1 MAEPLKAVEAD
12 AKADDEG
19 VLVPLVTDAGTVD
32 ILIPPAHMW
41 FEGAVD
47 ALVLGQVSNW
57 VHLAVEDEE
66 TLAAWDG
73 AKKRYRDLS
82 AFTDKWA
89 ELSGNDLGKSPSSAN
104 SSERKPTRRR

>member
-19 VLVPLVTDAGTVD
+19 VLVPLVTDDGSVD
-32 ILIPPAHMW
+32 ILVPPAHMW

-47 ALVLGQVSNW
+47 ALVLGQVSKW
-57 VHLAVEDEE
+57 VHLAVEDEK
-66 TLAAWDG
+66 TLAAWDA

-89 ELSGNDLGKSPSSAN
+89 ELSGNDLGKSPSSTT
-104 SSERKPTRRR
+104 SSQKRTTRKR

>member
-19 VLVPLVTDAGTVD
+19 VVVPLVTDDGSVD
-32 ILIPPAHMW
+32 ILVPRRTCGSRARW
-41 FEGAVD
+41 RRWSEGRSAK
-47 ALVLGQVSNW
+47 W
-57 VHLAVEDEE
+57 VHLAVEDEK
-66 TLAAWDG
+66 TLAAWDA

-89 ELSGNDLGKSPSSAN
+89 ELSGRTWENRPAPRLP
-104 SSERKPTRRR
+104 RRRSTRKR